1 MKPDDYIVIPEGWTY
16 FAHRSNTER
25 WKYDPSKED
34 TITTDRLMSV
44 VTEHEVHSEL
54 AAYGK
59 THGRGYSSG
68 SGTPFE
74 IRCLIGRLDY
84 VSNMSDKTIKNIM
97 LKEFYYDRNNMGG
110 AYGQRH
116 HSIPKGEELVVI
128 GIGNYD
134 EVNESEKRI
143 IWTIPRRFL
152 ELYKEDLKKNNIR
165 VIELNSVDYEDR
177 RSNGK

>member
-1 MKPDDYIVIPEGWTY
+1 MSDKILIPEGWTY
-16 FAHRSNTER
+16 FAHRTNMER
-25 WKYDPSKED
+25 WSSNPFEMDVID
-34 TITTDRLMSV
+34 ITKLMSV
-44 VTEHEVHSEL
+44 VTERDIYEERKN
-54 AAYGK
+54 YGNS
-59 THGRGYSSG
+59 HRAGYSIG

-152 ELYKEDLKKNNIR
+152 KLYKEDLKKNNIR
-165 VIELNSVDYEDR
+165 VIELNNVDYEDR